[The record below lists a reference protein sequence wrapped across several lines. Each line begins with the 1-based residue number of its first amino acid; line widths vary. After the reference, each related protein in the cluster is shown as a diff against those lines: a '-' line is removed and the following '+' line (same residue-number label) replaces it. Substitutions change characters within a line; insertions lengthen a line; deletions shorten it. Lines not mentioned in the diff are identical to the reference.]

1 MTVIR
6 ERYVRQLETLRD
18 DVLRMRG
25 LVEQALQD
33 VMQSLQTW
41 DNTLAQQVIENDAA
55 IDAMQC
61 EVEELAIRLL
71 ATQQPVASDLR
82 LIGSVYSIVT
92 ELERI
97 GDYAKHIARC
107 LHVSTSKVC
116 VVTPPETLFTMASK
130 AQAMLHISLE
140 TFLAQDSARAR
151 ELAALDD
158 EVDAL
163 RDSLRSHLIEHMHG
177 KERDCIETSLDL
189 LEVVYALERVAD
201 RATNI
206 GERVIYLETSAT
218 EELNP

>member
-6 ERYVRQLETLRD
+6 ERYVRQLETLQD
-18 DVLRMRG
+18 DVLRMG
-25 LVEQALQD
+25 KLVEQALQD
-33 VMQSLQTW
+33 IMQSLKTW
-41 DNTLAQQVIENDAA
+41 DSKLAQQVVENDDA
-55 IDAMQC
+55 IDSMQR

-82 LIGSVYSIVT
+82 LIGSVYSIVA

-107 LHVSTSKVC
+107 LHISTSRAC
-116 VVTPPETLFTMASK
+116 VVKPPEDLFTMASK
-130 AQAMLHISLE
+130 ARAMLHMSLE
-140 TFLAQDSARAR
+140 TFLAQDGDAARQ
-151 ELAALDD
+151 LSALDD
-158 EVDAL
+158 EVDSL
-163 RDSLRSHLIEHMHG
+163 RDSLRSYLIDYMYG

-189 LEVVYALERVAD
+189 LEVVDALERVAD